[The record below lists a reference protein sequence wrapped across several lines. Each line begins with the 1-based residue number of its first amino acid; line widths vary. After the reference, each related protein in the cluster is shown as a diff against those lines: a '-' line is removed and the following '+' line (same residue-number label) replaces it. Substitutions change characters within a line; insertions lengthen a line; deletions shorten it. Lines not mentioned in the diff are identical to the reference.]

1 MTSNEE
7 ITFLIKRKLEGNI
20 TPAENDYLLSW
31 AKKSPHRTLFLER
44 VLRED
49 LLWEDVCI
57 WLELELSDQQD
68 WSNRLEDTVL
78 EKIHQHKQGDRQSSL
93 GLYRRLMPY
102 GAAAVL
108 IVLFGIGI
116 YQYRESR
123 FMEGDALTTV
133 IDIEAGEDKA
143 SLTLTDGRIV
153 ELNGTKAGI
162 VVDNQLTYADGAP
175 IPTGQLQGTDLV
187 TLSVPRGG
195 KYKITLSDGTEVWL
209 NAASKLRYP
218 IRFTRT
224 SRTVEL
230 EGEAYFDVA
239 KAKGPNGHIPFLVK
253 SARQTVQVLG
263 TQFNL
268 KAYGDEASS
277 TTTLVEGSVLLRTP
291 QDSMK
296 LRPGEQGIYRGN
308 VFRKANVNVEEFTA
322 WKDNKFI
329 FNETT
334 LPDAMAQISR
344 WYDIEIVYKGAS
356 KQTYFYGEISRTKKL
371 SEVLAILKE
380 GGVSFKI
387 ERKANQNRLI
397 VLL

>member
-1 MTSNEE
+1 MTSSEE
-7 ITFLIKRKLEGNI
+7 ITFLIKKKLEGSI
-20 TPAENDYLLSW
+20 TLAENDYLCSW
-31 AKKSPHRTLFLER
+31 AKKSSHRTSFLES
-44 VLRED
+44 VLHGD
-49 LLWEDVCI
+49 LPWEDVCI
-57 WLELELSDQQD
+57 WLELELSDRQD
-68 WSNRLEDTVL
+68 WNSRLEDTVL
-78 EKIHQHKQGDRQSSL
+78 DKIYQHKQENRQSSW

-102 GAAAVL
+102 AAAL
-108 IVLFGIGI
+108 FIVLFGIGI
-116 YQYRESR
+116 YHYHESKST
-123 FMEGDALTTV
+123 EGKALTTA

-143 SLTLTDGRIV
+143 SLTLSDGRIV

-162 VVDNQLTYADGAP
+162 VVDNQLTYADGDP

-187 TLSVPRGG
+187 TLTVPRGG
-195 KYKITLSDGTEVWL
+195 KYKITLSDGTVVWL

-277 TTTLVEGSVLLRTP
+277 TTTLVEGSVLLRTA

-296 LRPGEQGIYRGN
+296 LKPGEQGIYLGN
-308 VFRKANVNVEEFTA
+308 VFRKANVNLEEFTA
-322 WKDNKFI
+322 WKDNKFV